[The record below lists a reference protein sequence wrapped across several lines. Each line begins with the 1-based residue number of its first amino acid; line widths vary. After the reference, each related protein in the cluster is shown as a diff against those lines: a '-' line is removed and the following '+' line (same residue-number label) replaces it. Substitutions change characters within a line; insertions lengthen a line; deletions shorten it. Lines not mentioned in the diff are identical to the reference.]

1 MDDVI
6 ILDCSSL
13 ESIIIIAQNDGWF
26 ISWSHI
32 RKLYENDM
40 ATGMGIRLVP
50 KLKYEHISLN
60 SFSKMRVDLAA
71 QVNINFKYY
80 TMSYT

>member
-1 MDDVI
+1 MITIV
-6 ILDCSSL
+6 
-13 ESIIIIAQNDGWF
+13 QNDGWF

-32 RKLYENDM
+32 WKLYEHDM

-71 QVNINFKYY
+71 QVNN
-80 TMSYT
+80 